1 MTLSRKNFLRGA
13 VVGIARPSFAQEKPK
28 LKLFM
33 NCDMEGSSG
42 IFTREQ
48 AWYWENGVREQVA
61 LDARELFT
69 ADINS
74 ASAAALEAGA
84 TELIVCDTHHG
95 GGNLIKEKILTDA
108 RIRYLFRS
116 VGIEDGSGDG
126 CRGWMTL
133 SREFCSPDITQRQST
148 PNSFLPHAWNFEWL
162 DFTING

>member
-1 MTLSRKNFLRGA
+1 
-13 VVGIARPSFAQEKPK
+13 
-28 LKLFM
+28 M

-61 LDARELFT
+61 MQARELFT

-95 GGNLIKEKILTDA
+95 GGDLIKEKVLTDP
-108 RIRYLFRS
+108 RIKYLFRS
-116 VGIEDGSGDG
+116 IGMEDG
-126 CRGWMTL
+126 RRRWMPGL
-133 SREFCSPDITQRQST
+133 DNSVAGILLPGHHAKAST
-148 PNSFLPHAWNFEWL
+148 PNSFLPHAWSHEWL
-162 DFTING
+162 DFTLTG